1 MIRHLQVLLATL
13 GDLFRSPLNS
23 IMSAL
28 VIGITMA
35 IPAIGAMLIS
45 SAESVSSNWDISPQI
60 NVYLDDAISSG
71 DIDSLL
77 NEFNFVEGIG
87 KTKVLTKEQALSEFK
102 QISGLKDELDNLD
115 ENPLPTTIIISPSD
129 DYNSHEKITELQGS
143 LTKIDGIQGITVN
156 FKWLERLNSV
166 LSFLH
171 SIAKIISV
179 LLAIAIILVVSN
191 TIGLQIQNRKQEIV
205 ITKLV
210 GATDSFVKRPFLYFG
225 ATIGIL
231 GGIFCCIIYGLT
243 YLALN
248 QPIQQ
253 LASSYGSS
261 FSLISLE
268 WWHLASLLLIGSI
281 LGWLAAQLSVIRH
294 LSAIVPK

>member
-1 MIRHLQVLLATL
+1 MIRHLQVLMATL
-13 GDLFRSPLNS
+13 GDLCRSPLS
-23 IMSAL
+23 STMSAL

-35 IPAIGAMLIS
+35 IPVIGAMLIT
-45 SAESVSSNWDISPQI
+45 SAESVSRNWDISPQI
-60 NVYLDDAISSG
+60 NVYLDDAI
-71 DIDSLL
+71 DANDVDPLI
-77 NEFNFVEGIG
+77 NEFNFIEGIAD
-87 KTKVLTKEQALSEFK
+87 TKLLSKDQALAEFK
-102 QISGLKDELDNLD
+102 RISGLKDELDSLD
-115 ENPLPTTIIISPSD
+115 ENPLPTTIIISPTGE
-129 DYNSHEKITELQGS
+129 YNSREKIAELKNN
-143 LTKIDGIQGITVN
+143 LIKMDGIQDITVN
-156 FKWLERLNSV
+156 VEWLDRLNSV

-171 SIAKIISV
+171 SVAKIISI

-210 GATDSFVKRPFLYFG
+210 GGTDAFVKRPFLYFG
-225 ATIGIL
+225 ATLGIL
-231 GGIFCCIIYGLT
+231 GGIFCCIIYGIT

-261 FSLISLE
+261 FSLVGLE
-268 WWHLASLLLIGSI
+268 WWHLVTLLAIGAL

-294 LSAIVPK
+294 LATILPK

>member
-1 MIRHLQVLLATL
+1 MIRHLQVLMATL
-13 GDLFRSPLNS
+13 GDLSRSPLSS

-35 IPAIGAMLIS
+35 IPVIGAMLIT
-45 SAESVSSNWDISPQI
+45 SAESVSRNWDISPQI
-60 NVYLDDAISSG
+60 NVYLDNTVNSD
-71 DIDSLL
+71 DTDSLL
-77 NEFNFVEGIG
+77 NELNFIEGIAN
-87 KTKVLTKEQALSEFK
+87 TKLLTKDLALTEFK
-102 QISGLKDELDNLD
+102 RVSGLKDELDALTD
-115 ENPLPTTIIISPSD
+115 NPLPTTIIISPTDS
-129 DYNSHEKITELQGS
+129 YNSSEKIAELQAN
-143 LTKIDGIQGITVN
+143 LIKYDGVQDITVN
-156 FKWLERLNSV
+156 IEWLERLNSV
-166 LSFLH
+166 LSFLR

-210 GATDSFVKRPFLYFG
+210 GGTDAFVKRPFLYFG

-231 GGIFCCIIYGLT
+231 GGIFCCAIYGLT
-243 YLALN
+243 YIALN
-248 QPIQQ
+248 HPIQQ

-268 WWHLASLLLIGSI
+268 WWHLACLLLLGAL

-294 LSAIVPK
+294 LSTILPK

>member
-60 NVYLDDAISSG
+60 NVYLDDAISSE

-129 DYNSHEKITELQGS
+129 DYNSHEKITELQDS

-156 FKWLERLNSV
+156 FEWLERLNSV

-294 LSAIVPK
+294 LSTIVPK